1 MSKEKWLF
9 DSFLEMIIPG
19 AWYIVESD
27 LHFTTEGDL
36 VLIRNRFEWGETS
49 HFILSVQVGRDIR
62 ENDRWYVDRAILDDR

>member
-1 MSKEKWLF
+1 MLGTWVDTSTL
-9 DSFLEMIIPG
+9 P
-19 AWYIVESD
+19 
-27 LHFTTEGDL
+27 EGDL